1 MHSAKLMTT
10 CILGRTVEAAEA
22 DRLQYVHLG
31 VVPLQAHVRDS
42 IDSAASFNSDE
53 AAIETQIWIEIP
65 HNLYQNPVYIA
76 DMSVKVVRGRL

>member
-1 MHSAKLMTT
+1 MTAY
-10 CILGRTVEAAEA
+10 ILWRTVDAAEG
-22 DRLQYVHLG
+22 DRLQNVHFG

-42 IDSAASFNSDE
+42 VDSAASFNSDE

-76 DMSVKVVRGRL
+76 DMSVEVVRGRL